1 MVLPSSAPS
10 TMTLSPRCPAA
21 GVCGSRSSTRR
32 RVSSYKASL
41 PPEAVFSVHLA
52 ASAKA
57 SSGVQLPLMITPDHD
72 AGPVALFCALF
83 SCPRPRAAA
92 AKSASAEIRI
102 GVAIVEVLM
111 EGMTLPHFLLIQLGE

>member
-10 TMTLSPRCPAA
+10 TMTLSPRWPAA

-41 PPEAVFSVHLA
+41 PPGAVFSVHLA

-57 SSGVQLPLMITPDHD
+57 SSGVQLPLMTTPDHD
-72 AGPVALFCALF
+72 AGPVTLFCSLF
-83 SCPRPRAAA
+83 SCARPGAAA

-102 GVAIVEVLM
+102 GAEIAEVFMDRRLYH
-111 EGMTLPHFLLIQLGE
+111 TLLIEFGE